1 MYSGGA
7 PLGSMEDTTMA
18 PMVDSVEE
26 QSSHIDIPSVC
37 EHSKDNVLLE
47 MLYLM

>member
-7 PLGSMEDTTMA
+7 PLGSMQNTTAA
-18 PMVDSVEE
+18 PMIDPVEE

-37 EHSKDNVLLE
+37 EHSKDNVLPT
-47 MLYLM
+47 MFYLM